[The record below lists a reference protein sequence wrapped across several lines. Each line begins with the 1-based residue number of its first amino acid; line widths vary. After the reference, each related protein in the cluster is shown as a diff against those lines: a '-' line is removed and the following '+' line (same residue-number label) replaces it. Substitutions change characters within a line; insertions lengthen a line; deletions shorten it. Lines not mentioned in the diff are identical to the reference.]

1 MYLELSS
8 QGTPVLKASGNY
20 QALLLTLGANA
31 DCDTQG
37 YPTPRTRKP
46 GVFICQGLSAMYLLR
61 IALGGEGSI
70 RSLASSLPRALVE
83 QALLPEPLAHSYASV
98 PETRRHA
105 QWQLGGGLCDDAER
119 QSKPARRPQ
128 PPQRWV
134 PNMESSS
141 YILAGDLLLYTEWSV
156 I

>member
-1 MYLELSS
+1 M
-8 QGTPVLKASGNY
+8 
-20 QALLLTLGANA
+20 
-31 DCDTQG
+31 
-37 YPTPRTRKP
+37 
-46 GVFICQGLSAMYLLR
+46 FICQLLSAMYLLR
-61 IALGGEGSI
+61 IALGGEGGI

-83 QALLPEPLAHSYASV
+83 QAPLPEPLAHSYALV
-98 PETRRHA
+98 PETQRHA
-105 QWQLGGGLCDDAER
+105 QWQLGEGLCDDAER
-119 QSKPARRPQ
+119 QSIPAQHPQ